1 MPIDWFVSQIS
12 QPVRIIL
19 IGAVVFLAAWFT
31 LLRPKSEPAV
41 PPLTTSTTT
50 TAPPVSTPQTGLGR
64 AVEAAKK
71 VAGKATAT
79 TAQPAATAVA
89 GTQATTSAPDVK
101 SQPAAIAAV
110 PAEALAKLPTD
121 ISSALKARK
130 VLVLGVL
137 SEDAKPWRP
146 VADDDRY
153 VRNALKKANRY
164 DGQVVVKQVAL
175 DKLSAYGSL
184 VNELGV
190 TQSPSIV
197 VIDRDLKGTVL
208 IGYADTVSINQVIA
222 DARQSSIHPNT
233 SNAYLRDI
241 NSICTNQ
248 NTRQRRWSGPTVSGQ
263 PARVKSYKRALALT
277 VDYRHGIK
285 RLAAPAEFKSFKATF
300 LKATDIDIK
309 VLRKFVK
316 AGKSKSLYDDV
327 AIHYTADERK
337 AWRTFD
343 KKANDLGATACA
355 INRAK

>member
-89 GTQATTSAPDVK
+89 GTKATTSAPDVK
-101 SQPAAIAAV
+101 SEPAAIAAV
-110 PAEALAKLPTD
+110 PAEALAKLPKD
-121 ISSALKARK
+121 VAGALKARK

-137 SEDAKPWRP
+137 SQDTKPWRP

-184 VNELGV
+184 VNDLGV

-222 DARQSSIHPNT
+222 DARRASIHPNT

-241 NSICTNQ
+241 NSLCTNMD
-248 NTRQRRWSGPTVSGQ
+248 TSLARWSHPTVQGQ
-263 PARVKSYKRALALT
+263 PALTASYKRGSVLIRN
-277 VDYRHGIK
+277 YRLGIK
-285 RLAAPAEFKSFKATF
+285 RLAAPAKYKGFKAAF
-300 LKATDIDIK
+300 LKVITKEQKRIDGI
-309 VLRKFVK
+309 VK
-316 AGKSKSLYDDV
+316 ASKTKTLRDD
-327 AIHYTADERK
+327 YKADALVTYK
-337 AWRTFD
+337 DWRAFD
-343 KKANDLGATACA
+343 KKANDLGATSCA
-355 INRAK
+355 INRSK